1 MTSRWRFQGG
11 PIPVLAALLLL
22 ALAGCDETE
31 SGPIAVSAIGAPPE
45 LANPNLKRLDA
56 PSAFLVEAVAQ
67 GLVRFDAAGEIEP
80 ALAQRWTVSDDGL
93 RYTFRLARTT
103 WPNGGPITAE
113 QVAARLS
120 AAGGPSSR
128 NALKPVLG
136 AIGEVE
142 PMIVE
147 VLEISLKSPRPNFLQ
162 ILAQPEMA
170 IVRGGQG
177 SGPFVAAP
185 QPDSSVLLTPRGPAD
200 PEEAEAAT
208 GPPPVVLRGE
218 TAALAVTRF
227 KAGLAELVTG
237 GTLGDLPIARA
248 SRPQDNRLVFDP
260 VTGLLGLVFASR
272 DGPLGDPE
280 VRQALAMAL
289 DRAAIVEAMGAPR
302 LRPRETLVAEGVAEL
317 PRPAAPAWAA
327 LLPPNRRLRAA
338 QAIAA
343 VGEPV
348 TVRVAM
354 PQGTGYRLLFAYL
367 KRDWRAIGVSA
378 ELVGPG
384 APADLRLIDSIAP
397 SNLATWYL
405 RHFTCEAG
413 PVCDRAADEML
424 AAARIAK
431 TAPERR
437 EQLAAADR
445 ALTDLA
451 PYIAIAA
458 PVRWSLVSP
467 RLNGFRPNIFGRHP
481 AGELVR
487 ATP

>member
-1 MTSRWRFQGG
+1 MTIRWRLQSG
-11 PIPVLAALLLL
+11 PILALLL
-22 ALAGCDETE
+22 AGCGEGE
-31 SGPIAVSAIGAPPE
+31 SGPIAVSAIGGRPE

-56 PSAFLVEAVAQ
+56 PSAYLVEAVAQ

-80 ALAQRWTVSDDGL
+80 ALAQRWTVSNDGL

-103 WPNGGPITAE
+103 WPNGAPITAE
-113 QVAARLS
+113 LVAARLR
-120 AAGGPSSR
+120 AASGPASR

-136 AIGEVE
+136 AIAKVE

-162 ILAQPEMA
+162 LLAQPEMA
-170 IVRGGQG
+170 VIRSGQG
-177 SGPFVAAP
+177 SGPFLAAP
-185 QPDSSVLLTPRGPAD
+185 QPDGSVLLTPRGPAD
-200 PEEAEAAT
+200 PEEVDAAS

-218 TAALAVTRF
+218 AAALAVARF
-227 KAGLAELVTG
+227 DAGLAELVTG
-237 GTLGDLPIARA
+237 GTLGDLAIARA
-248 SRPQDNRLVFDP
+248 SRPQGNSLVFDP
-260 VTGLLGLVFASR
+260 VAGMLGLAFANR

-289 DRAAIVEAMGAPR
+289 DRAAIVEALAVPG
-302 LRPRETLVAEGVAEL
+302 LRPRETLVAEGVGEL

-327 LLPPNRRLRAA
+327 LLPPSRRLRAA

-354 PQGTGYRLLFAYL
+354 PDGPGYRLLFAYL
-367 KRDWRAIGVSA
+367 KRAWGAIGVSA
-378 ELVGPG
+378 EGVGPG
-384 APADLRLIDSIAP
+384 AHADLRLIDSVAP

-405 RHFTCEAG
+405 RNFTCEAG
-413 PVCDRAADEML
+413 PVCDRSADEML
-424 AAARIAK
+424 AAARIAA
-431 TAPERR
+431 TAAERR
-437 EQLAAADR
+437 EHLAAADR

-487 ATP
+487 PSP